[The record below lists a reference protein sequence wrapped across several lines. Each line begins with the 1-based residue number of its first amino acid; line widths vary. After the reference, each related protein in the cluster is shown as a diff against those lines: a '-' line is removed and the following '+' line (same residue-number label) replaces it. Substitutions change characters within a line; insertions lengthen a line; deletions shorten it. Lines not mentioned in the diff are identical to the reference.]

1 MVVRSY
7 EEECSYL
14 ERINHHSWRIK
25 QGFQPNMNVE
35 GIFYVNDKLEK
46 LMFDEL
52 RNACR
57 PGMVGGFLPG
67 VKQIANVAAL
77 PGIVGKSVGLPD
89 IHSGYGFAIG
99 NMAAFDM
106 MNPEAVV
113 SPGGVGFDI
122 NCGVRLIRTN
132 LTERD
137 VAPKK
142 EQLTQALF
150 DHIPVGVG
158 SKGMI
163 PMNAKDL
170 DEALEMGMDW
180 SLREGYVWAE
190 DKEHCEEYGRMLNAN
205 PAVVSTRAKKTRFAS
220 TWNIGS
226 W

>member
-14 ERINHHSWRIK
+14 ERLSSHSWRIK

-99 NMAAFDM
+99 N
-106 MNPEAVV
+106 
-113 SPGGVGFDI
+113 I
-122 NCGVRLIRTN
+122 I
-132 LTERD
+132 
-137 VAPKK
+137 
-142 EQLTQALF
+142 
-150 DHIPVGVG
+150 
-158 SKGMI
+158 
-163 PMNAKDL
+163 
-170 DEALEMGMDW
+170 
-180 SLREGYVWAE
+180 
-190 DKEHCEEYGRMLNAN
+190 
-205 PAVVSTRAKKTRFAS
+205 
-220 TWNIGS
+220 
-226 W
+226 